1 MYKIDID
8 NKQEVLLRL
17 TLDNE
22 DDEIKDGVQLKN
34 LLGKLSGR
42 RVYFKLRRLA
52 ILSPVVSVLLVVAVH
67 FPRRSCFGC
76 YYYYFFNYFLI

>member
-22 DDEIKDGVQLKN
+22 DDEIKTE
-34 LLGKLSGR
+34 
-42 RVYFKLRRLA
+42 
-52 ILSPVVSVLLVVAVH
+52 
-67 FPRRSCFGC
+67 
-76 YYYYFFNYFLI
+76 FN

>member
-22 DDEIKDGVQLKN
+22 DDEIKMEFNWKTYRE
-34 LLGKLSGR
+34 S
-42 RVYFKLRRLA
+42 LA
-52 ILSPVVSVLLVVAVH
+52 EEEYIS
-67 FPRRSCFGC
+67 
-76 YYYYFFNYFLI
+76 N

>member
-22 DDEIKDGVQLKN
+22 DDEIKME
-34 LLGKLSGR
+34 
-42 RVYFKLRRLA
+42 
-52 ILSPVVSVLLVVAVH
+52 
-67 FPRRSCFGC
+67 
-76 YYYYFFNYFLI
+76 FN